1 MLRKWIP
8 IVATLVAVFVV
19 TCPVRGNA
27 QEAEP
32 WYTFNIGGGYSP
44 LVGQITNRLDNGWH
58 MTAGLGVRA
67 RSHFELNGQFTYHG
81 LGVKPLVLSEA
92 GVPSADSHLWSITA
106 DPKIRIGGARR
117 FDPYL
122 VGDVGY
128 FRRVVNFTAPTVEPV
143 TLFDPFFGVLFP
155 ALIPANVRLASV
167 TRSGIGGGGGVGFNF
182 RLGASRTK
190 LYIEARYQYAAT
202 GTIPTRMI
210 PATIGLSW

>member
-1 MLRKWIP
+1 MFNKWIAIP
-8 IVATLVAVFVV
+8 AALAVALIIS
-19 TCPVRGNA
+19 CPVRGHA

-44 LVGQITNRLDNGWH
+44 LLGQISNRLDNGWH
-58 MTAGLGVRA
+58 MTGGAGFRITP
-67 RSHFELNGQFTYHG
+67 HFELNGQFTYHG
-81 LGVKPLVLSEA
+81 FGVKPVVLSEA

-128 FRRVVNFTAPTVEPV
+128 FRRTIDFTAPTVESI

-155 ALIPANVRLASV
+155 ALIPANVRLGSIS
-167 TRSGIGGGGGVGFNF
+167 RSGIGGGAGFGFNF
-182 RLGASRTK
+182 RLGSSRTK
-190 LYIEARYQYAAT
+190 LYIEARYEYAAT
-202 GTIPTRMI
+202 GSMPTRMI

>member
-1 MLRKWIP
+1 MLSKWITTL
-8 IVATLVAVFVV
+8 ATLALALVIG
-19 TCPVRGNA
+19 CPVRGHA
-27 QEAEP
+27 QEPES
-32 WYTFNIGGGYSP
+32 WYTFNIGAGYSP
-44 LVGQITNRLDNGWH
+44 LVGQISDRLNNGWH
-58 MTAGLGVRA
+58 ATGGLGFRVK
-67 RSHFELNGQFTYHG
+67 SHFELNGQFTYHG
-81 LGVKPLVLSEA
+81 FGVKPVVLTEA

-128 FRRVVNFTAPTVEPV
+128 FRRTVDFTAPTIAPV
-143 TLFDPFFGVLFP
+143 TLFDPFFGVIFP
-155 ALIPANVRLASV
+155 GLIPANVRLATI
-167 TRSGIGGGGGVGFNF
+167 TRSGIGGGGGLGFNF

-210 PATIGLSW
+210 PATVGLSW